1 MFRPKKQIGRIEDD
15 ASVIHKDRRFMV
27 TLADIRTPTQYY
39 PINETVG
46 RIRRDILFAGLTFAA
61 LTGAA
66 LWLYFD
72 LWFDNER
79 LIMAGII
86 VTSLLIGSQVSMLQL
101 DARGFPPRMFIGRS
115 GNIRKIFDAI
125 SLARARSGG
134 GSGGYEPDEDEAFE

>member
-1 MFRPKKQIGRIEDD
+1 
-15 ASVIHKDRRFMV
+15 MV

-46 RIRRDILFAGLTFAA
+46 RIRRDILFAGLSFAA

-86 VTSLLIGSQVSMLQL
+86 VVSLIIGSQVSMLQL
-101 DARGFPPRMFIGRS
+101 DARGFPARVFIGRA

-125 SLARARSGG
+125 SLARARSTQGAGG
-134 GSGGYEPDEDEAFE
+134 GFEPDCEDYGE